1 MNKKRTGKKYYIYS
15 QFIMYKIGITGSIGT
30 GKTTIAN
37 IFALFKIPVFDADR
51 EIKNILKKKEIKQ
64 KLNNIWPLIVRKDQI
79 DKLKLREIIFS
90 NNIEKNKLEKLL
102 YPYLEIE
109 LKVFEAANDK
119 KNILVYDVPLIYETK
134 TQNRYDKI
142 LLAQCSKR
150 IQKERVLKRDNISI
164 SLFDKILESQL
175 SFDDKIKFK
184 PQVINT
190 KNKFFI
196 LIKVC
201 LLLIKILIR
210 LKLKNGKKKINT

>member
-1 MNKKRTGKKYYIYS
+1 
-15 QFIMYKIGITGSIGT
+15 MYKIGITGSIGT

-37 IFALFKIPVFDADR
+37 IFALFKIPIFDADR

-64 KLNNIWPLIVRKDQI
+64 KLKNIWPLIVKKDQI

-90 NNIEKNKLEKLL
+90 NNNEKNKLEKLL

-109 LKVFEAANDK
+109 LKIFEAANDK

-134 TQNRYDKI
+134 TDKRYDKI
-142 LLAQCSKR
+142 LLAHCNKE
-150 IQKERVLKRDNISI
+150 IQRERVLTRDNISV
-164 SLFDKILESQL
+164 SLFEKILASQL

-190 KNKFFI
+190 KNKFFV

-201 LLLIKILIR
+201 LLLIKILIM

>member
-1 MNKKRTGKKYYIYS
+1 
-15 QFIMYKIGITGSIGT
+15 MYKIGITGSIGT

-37 IFALFKIPVFDADR
+37 IFALFNIPIFDADR
-51 EIKNILKKKEIKQ
+51 EIKKILKKKEIKQ
-64 KLNNIWPLIVRKDQI
+64 KLKNIWPLIIKKDHI

-90 NNIEKNKLEKLL
+90 NNIEKKKLEKLL

-109 LKVFEAANDK
+109 LKNLEKINYK

-134 TQNRYDKI
+134 TEKIYDII
-142 LLAQCSKR
+142 LLAHCCKKISK
-150 IQKERVLKRDNISI
+150 KKSFN
-164 SLFDKILESQL
+164 SLFDEKNIKTLFEKILASQL

-190 KNKFFI
+190 NNKLFI

-210 LKLKNGKKKINT
+210 LKSKNGKKKINT

>member
-1 MNKKRTGKKYYIYS
+1 
-15 QFIMYKIGITGSIGT
+15 MYKIGITGSIGT

-64 KLNNIWPLIVRKDQI
+64 KLKNIWPLIVKKDQI

-90 NNIEKNKLEKLL
+90 NNNEKNKLEKLL

-109 LKVFEAANDK
+109 LKIFEAANDK

-134 TQNRYDKI
+134 TDKRYDKI
-142 LLAQCSKR
+142 LLAHCNKE
-150 IQKERVLKRDNISI
+150 IQRERVLTRDNISV
-164 SLFDKILESQL
+164 SLFEKILASQL

-196 LIKVC
+196 FIKVC

>member
-1 MNKKRTGKKYYIYS
+1 
-15 QFIMYKIGITGSIGT
+15 MYKIGITGSIGT

-37 IFALFKIPVFDADR
+37 IFALFKIPIFDADR

-64 KLNNIWPLIVRKDQI
+64 KLKNIWPLIVKKDQI

-90 NNIEKNKLEKLL
+90 NKTEKNKLEKLL

-109 LKVFEAANDK
+109 LKIFEAANDK

-134 TQNRYDKI
+134 TDKRYDKI
-142 LLAQCSKR
+142 LLAHCNKE
-150 IQKERVLKRDNISI
+150 IQRERVLTRDNISV
-164 SLFDKILESQL
+164 SLFEKILASQL